1 MARRLMKALEDLS
14 LHYDGSVR
22 NSEKTMIQLVYG
34 DDGLDPAMM
43 EDQVSST
50 TQTQAQQRQSRQ
62 RQHAY
67 THTGTVDDTTTTQRS
82 I

>member
-1 MARRLMKALEDLS
+1 MKALEDLS

-43 EDQVSST
+43 EDQV
-50 TQTQAQQRQSRQ
+50 TQATAQQ
-62 RQHAY
+62 
-67 THTGTVDDTTTTQRS
+67 
-82 I
+82 